1 MKEIIVLIIAGAALY
16 WFFIL
21 RPGRL
26 DFWRL
31 AAKHPDAAYDHFM
44 SNPCWRV
51 FEEQLPENYR
61 SVVPKSE
68 WVGPFR
74 LIVPQLGNKTIH
86 VFGKNRDLGQSQ
98 NDFVKKWSNNT

>member
-1 MKEIIVLIIAGAALY
+1 MKEIAILIIASVVLY

-26 DFWRL
+26 DFWKF

-44 SNPCWRV
+44 SSPCWKV
-51 FEEQLPENYR
+51 FENQLPENYR
-61 SVVPKSE
+61 SIVPKIE

-74 LIVPQLGNKTIH
+74 LIVPKLGNKTIH
-86 VFGKNRDLGQSQ
+86 VFGKHPEFDQSQ
-98 NDFVKKWSNNT
+98 SDFVKKWRNNT